1 MRVTIAAPHYHEW
14 RGNKITAERMER
26 GVRKSGVS
34 VSIISS
40 TDKQVSVPKD
50 TNLLHGMHAYKFAL
64 FYKKLH
70 IALPYIITLTGTD
83 INDDIDNP
91 ERRPVVLECLENAE
105 FIHVFEAGMKDKAV
119 SYLPEAASKI
129 FVIPQGMNLF
139 PRETEEVKESGNFTF
154 LLPSGVRKVKN
165 IMQAVDC
172 IERIHE
178 KHNDVILNV
187 LGPVIEREEGEKLK
201 KKAEGN
207 NWLTYGGAVPF
218 IRMGS
223 FYLQADVVLNT
234 SLSEGQAS
242 SIMEGMAAGKPVLA
256 SDIPGN
262 RSLIQNEVNG
272 LLYKNEKEFIEKA
285 ELLYQDKSLREKLGE
300 NGRNYISEYHNP
312 VKESEELINLYQK
325 ALSDT
330 GL

>member
-1 MRVTIAAPHYHEW
+1 MTIAAPHYHEW